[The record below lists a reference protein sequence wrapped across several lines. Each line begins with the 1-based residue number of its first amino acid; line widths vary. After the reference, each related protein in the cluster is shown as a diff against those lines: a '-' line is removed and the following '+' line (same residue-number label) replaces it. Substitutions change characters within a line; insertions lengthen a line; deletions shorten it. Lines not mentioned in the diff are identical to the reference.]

1 MKFKI
6 FLLILSLF
14 SVQIF
19 SQSVFQLVE
28 SVPAETTLEKST
40 LSRAVDVWYDMI
52 KSAKKTIDIEMFY
65 IANEKNEPLERIINE
80 IVTAANR
87 GVKVRVMIDAKFFQ
101 RYPQSASDFE
111 NIPNITV
118 KKIPWDKIGGGVMH
132 AKIFVVDG
140 NDLFVGSENFDW
152 RSLKHIHEMGARVK
166 SKELAKMFLTIYE
179 LDWKFCDKY
188 SADYKKE
195 LMDSVK
201 VKAIN
206 SKNKL
211 VLDDDKYGKIK
222 IYPAFS
228 PNKVVP
234 KDFAKEE
241 AELLKVIKNSKERLF
256 IQMFSYSTKGSS
268 KKSPYVKLDNEIRK
282 AAKRGVEVKIIFS
295 DWAIKKDAIDAIKE
309 LSQVQGIEI
318 KFSTIPQFSAG
329 FIEYAR
335 VQHCKYFISDEDISW
350 VSTANWERGYFYE
363 SRNATLIIENSKI
376 NAELEKVFKGVWNS
390 SYVAKVDVNKFY
402 EPVKKN

>member
-40 LSRAVDVWYDMI
+40 LPRAVDVWSDMI

-65 IANEKNEPLERIINE
+65 IANENNEPLEKIINE
-80 IVTAANR
+80 IVAAANR

-101 RYPQSASDFE
+101 RYPKSTSDFE
-111 NIPNITV
+111 NITNITI
-118 KKIPWDKIGGGVMH
+118 KKIPWDKIGSGVMH
-132 AKIFVVDG
+132 AKIFIVDG
-140 NDLFVGSENFDW
+140 NDLFVGSQNFDW
-152 RSLKHIHEMGARVK
+152 RSLKHIHEMGAMVK
-166 SKELAKMFLTIYE
+166 SKELSKMFLTIYE

-222 IYPAFS
+222 LYPAFS

-241 AELLKVIKNSKERLF
+241 TELLKTIKNSKEKLY

-309 LSQVQGIEI
+309 LSQVQGVEI
-318 KFSTIPQFSAG
+318 KFSTMPQHSSG

-350 VSTANWERGYFYE
+350 ISTANWERGYFYE